1 MIRIGIYDRYLS
13 TFGGG
18 ERYSCKMAEILSR
31 QDDYSV
37 DLVTDIYS
45 DLDKVSSRLNL
56 DLSKVNLKVF
66 PFLSEEYAKRI
77 TGNYDIFI
85 NATYLSSL
93 PAFGKRNIYLCYFPT
108 KFDVDFR
115 FIHRFLLVFFR
126 PGAIWL
132 YRLADRINK
141 DFKDI
146 EVIEG
151 LYDIKKFFLRRGS
164 WSSGRTVLSYK
175 NVVKPIR
182 LGFKNPA
189 ASNVDV
195 MSCKIS
201 LMEPENKKIIYEKLI
216 TLKPGEKKIIE
227 IPFAELNEF
236 NISKE
241 SGTVKELEKLDK
253 ENKKSFKYTLEIVS
267 DTFVPERKAGSF
279 KDSRILGVVLYCE
292 SGINIFKKLIL
303 KILGFVPLFLVSY
316 PKNFK
321 FLNSYNRILSISQ
334 YSKKWIDKLWGK
346 DSTILYPP
354 VDVEDFAPAGK
365 DNIILSVG
373 RFFPEHH
380 NKKQLEMAQNF
391 IDLYTKN
398 PQVMKN
404 FTLCL
409 AGGVENKAGHM
420 DYVES
425 IKKLS
430 ENFPI
435 KVLTNID
442 WGKLVELFS
451 RSLIF
456 WHASGMGEDE
466 IRHPEKFEHF
476 GITTVEAM
484 ASGCIPVVINKG
496 GQTEIIQNGYNGF
509 LFESWDELKEITLKI
524 CSGNIDFNSIK
535 ENAAKSSKKFSSVN
549 FERELLDLIQEES
562 SKIWN

>member
-18 ERYSCKMAEILSR
+18 ERYSCKMAEILSH

-45 DLDKVSSRLNL
+45 DLNMVSSRLNL
-56 DLSKVNLKVF
+56 DLSKVSLKVF

-126 PGAIWL
+126 LGAIWL

-182 LGFKNPA
+182 LGFKNPLT
-189 ASNVDV
+189 SNVDV

-227 IPFAELNEF
+227 IPFDVARE
-236 NISKE
+236 SDTAKE
-241 SGTVKELEKLDK
+241 SF
-253 ENKKSFKYTLEIVS
+253 NYTLEIIS
-267 DTFVPERKAGSF
+267 GTFTPEQKAGSF

-292 SGINIFKKLIL
+292 SDINIFKKLIL

-321 FLNSYNRILSISQ
+321 FLDSYNRILSISQ

-346 DSTILYPP
+346 GSTILYPP

-398 PQVMKN
+398 PGVMKN
-404 FTLCL
+404 FTLYL
-409 AGGVENKAGHM
+409 AGGVENKAEHM

-549 FERELLDLIQEES
+549 FERELLDLIRVEIDNLGS
-562 SKIWN
+562 T

>member
-56 DLSKVNLKVF
+56 DLSKVSLKVF

-93 PAFGKRNIYLCYFPT
+93 SAFGKRNIYLCYFPT

-115 FIHRFLLVFFR
+115 LIHRFLLVFFR

-132 YRLADRINK
+132 HRLSDRINK

-146 EVIEG
+146 EVVEG

-164 WSSGRTVLSYK
+164 WSSGKTILSYK

-182 LGFKNPA
+182 LGFKNPVT
-189 ASNVDV
+189 SNMDA
-195 MSCKIS
+195 MSCKID
-201 LMEPENKKIIYEKLI
+201 LVEPENKKIIYEKLI

-227 IPFAELNEF
+227 IPPNGLNE
-236 NISKE
+236 
-241 SGTVKELEKLDK
+241 
-253 ENKKSFKYTLEIVS
+253 KKGSDLTLEIIS
-267 DTFVPERKAGSF
+267 DTFVPEQKTGSF

-292 SGINIFKKLIL
+292 SNINIFKKLIL

-321 FLNSYNRILSISQ
+321 FLESYNKIISISQ
-334 YSKKWIDKLWGK
+334 YSKKWIKKLWNK
-346 DSTILYPP
+346 ESTILYPP

-380 NKKQLEMAQNF
+380 NKKQLEMANTF
-391 IDLYTKN
+391 IDLYTRN
-398 PQVMKN
+398 PEVMKN
-404 FTLCL
+404 FTLYL
-409 AGGVENKAGHM
+409 AGGVENKTGHM
-420 DYVES
+420 DYVKS
-425 IKKLS
+425 IKQLS

-435 KVLTNID
+435 KILTNIEWD
-442 WGKLVELFS
+442 KLVELFS
-451 RSLIF
+451 RALIF

-466 IRHPEKFEHF
+466 NRHPEKFEHF

-524 CSGNIDFNSIK
+524 CSGNIDFDSIRK
-535 ENAAKSSKKFSSVN
+535 KAAESSKKFSSIN
-549 FERELLDLIQEES
+549 FEHELLELVRAEIDNIS
-562 SKIWN
+562 SS

>member
-13 TFGGG
+13 TLGGG

-31 QDDYSV
+31 QIDYSV

-45 DLDKVSSRLNL
+45 DLGKVSSRLNL
-56 DLSKVNLKVF
+56 DLSRVSLKVF

-115 FIHRFLLVFFR
+115 FIHRFLLFFFR
-126 PGAIWL
+126 PCAVWL

-164 WSSGRTVLSYK
+164 WSSGRAVLSYK

-182 LGFKNPA
+182 VGFKNPVTSKVNA
-189 ASNVDV
+189 
-195 MSCKIS
+195 MSCRIS
-201 LMEPENKKIIYEKLI
+201 LIEPENKKIIYEKLI

-227 IPFAELNEF
+227 IPFGKF
-236 NISKE
+236 NGFETLKE
-241 SGTVKELEKLDK
+241 SGPVKE
-253 ENKKSFKYTLEIVS
+253 SFNYILEIIS
-267 DTFVPERKAGSF
+267 DTFIPEQKTASF
-279 KDSRILGVVLYCE
+279 KDSRTLGAVLYCE
-292 SGINIFKKLIL
+292 TDISIFKKVIL

-316 PKNFK
+316 PKDFK
-321 FLNSYNRILSISQ
+321 FLDSYNRILSISQ
-334 YSKKWIDKLWGK
+334 YSKKWIRRLWGK
-346 DSTILYPP
+346 ESTILYPP

-380 NKKQLEMAQNF
+380 NKKQLEIAQNF

-398 PQVMKN
+398 PEVMKK

-409 AGGVENKAGHM
+409 AGGVENKTEHM
-420 DYVES
+420 DYVKS
-425 IKKLS
+425 IIKLS
-430 ENFPI
+430 EGFPI

-442 WGKLVELFS
+442 WDKLVELFS

-466 IRHPEKFEHF
+466 NRHPEKFEHF

-524 CSGNIDFNSIK
+524 CSGDTSFNSIK
-535 ENAAKSSKKFSSVN
+535 ENAINSSKKFSSVN
-549 FERELLDLIQEES
+549 FERELLDLIQIEIDNINS
-562 SKIWN
+562 I

>member
-1 MIRIGIYDRYLS
+1 MIKIGIYDRYLS
-13 TFGGG
+13 TLGGG

-31 QDDYSV
+31 KTDYSV

-56 DLSKVNLKVF
+56 DLSKVSLKVF

-93 PAFGKRNIYLCYFPT
+93 SAFGKRNIYLCYFPT

-115 FIHRFLLVFFR
+115 FIHRFLLFFFR
-126 PGAIWL
+126 PCAIWL
-132 YRLADRINK
+132 YRLSDRLNK
-141 DFKDI
+141 DFKDM
-146 EVIEG
+146 EVMEG

-164 WSSGRTVLSYK
+164 WTSGRTVLSYK
-175 NVVKPIR
+175 NVMNPVR

-189 ASNVDV
+189 ASNIDA
-195 MSCKIS
+195 MSCRVS
-201 LMEPENKKIIYEKLI
+201 LTEPENKKIIYEKLI
-216 TLKPGEKKIIE
+216 TLKPGGKQIIE
-227 IPFAELNEF
+227 IPFGKFNESE
-236 NISKE
+236 ILKE
-241 SGTVKELEKLDK
+241 SGPVKE
-253 ENKKSFKYTLEIVS
+253 SPSYILEIIS
-267 DTFVPERKAGSF
+267 DTFVPDQKAGSF
-279 KDSRILGVVLYCE
+279 KDSRTLGVVLYNE
-292 SGINIFKKLIL
+292 TEINIFKKLIL

-316 PKNFK
+316 PKDFE
-321 FLNSYNRILSISQ
+321 FLDSYNRILSISQ
-334 YSKKWIDKLWGK
+334 YSKKWIRRLWGK
-346 DSTILYPP
+346 ESTILYPP

-398 PQVMKN
+398 PEVMKN
-404 FTLCL
+404 FTLYL
-409 AGGVENKAGHM
+409 AGGVENKTEHM
-420 DYVES
+420 DYVKSVE
-425 IKKLS
+425 KLS
-430 ENFPI
+430 NGFPI

-442 WGKLVELFS
+442 WNKLMELFS

-466 IRHPEKFEHF
+466 NRHPEKFEHF

-484 ASGCIPVVINKG
+484 ASGCVPVVINKG

-524 CSGNIDFNSIK
+524 CSGDISFNSIK
-535 ENAAKSSKKFSSVN
+535 ENAIKSSKKFSSVN
-549 FERELLDLIQEES
+549 FERELLDLIQIEIDNIDS
-562 SKIWN
+562 I

>member
-31 QDDYSV
+31 QEDYSV

-56 DLSKVNLKVF
+56 DLSKVSLKVF

-126 PGAIWL
+126 LGAIWL

-164 WSSGRTVLSYK
+164 WSSGRTVLSFK

-182 LGFKNPA
+182 LGFKNPQT
-189 ASNVDV
+189 SNMDV
-195 MSCKIS
+195 MSCNIS
-201 LMEPENKKIIYEKLI
+201 LMEPENKKIIYEKLV

-227 IPFAELNEF
+227 IPLGTA
-236 NISKE
+236 KE
-241 SGTVKELEKLDK
+241 SF
-253 ENKKSFKYTLEIVS
+253 NYTLEIIS
-267 DTFVPERKAGSF
+267 DTFIPERKAGSF
-279 KDSRILGVVLYCE
+279 KDSRTLGVVLYCE

-321 FLNSYNRILSISQ
+321 FLDSYNRILSISQ

-346 DSTILYPP
+346 ESTILYPP

-398 PQVMKN
+398 PEVMKN

-409 AGGVENKAGHM
+409 AGGVENKAEHM
-420 DYVES
+420 DYVKS

-442 WGKLVELFS
+442 WDKLVELFS

-524 CSGNIDFNSIK
+524 CSGSIDFNSIK
-535 ENAAKSSKKFSSVN
+535 ENAVKSSKKFSSVN
-549 FERELLDLIQEES
+549 FERELLDLMRVES

>member
-31 QDDYSV
+31 QEDYSV

-56 DLSKVNLKVF
+56 DLSKVSLKVF

-126 PGAIWL
+126 LGAIWL

-164 WSSGRTVLSYK
+164 WSSGRTVLSFK

-182 LGFKNPA
+182 LGFKNPQT
-189 ASNVDV
+189 SNMDV
-195 MSCKIS
+195 MSCNIS
-201 LMEPENKKIIYEKLI
+201 LMESENKKIIYEKLV

-227 IPFAELNEF
+227 IPLGTA
-236 NISKE
+236 KE
-241 SGTVKELEKLDK
+241 SF
-253 ENKKSFKYTLEIVS
+253 NYTLEIIS
-267 DTFVPERKAGSF
+267 DTFIPERKAGSF
-279 KDSRILGVVLYCE
+279 KDSRTLGVVLYCE
-292 SGINIFKKLIL
+292 SDINIFKKLIL

-321 FLNSYNRILSISQ
+321 FLDSYNRILSISQ

-346 DSTILYPP
+346 ESTILYPP

-380 NKKQLEMAQNF
+380 NKKQLEIAQNF

-398 PQVMKN
+398 PEVMKN

-409 AGGVENKAGHM
+409 AGGVENKAEHM
-420 DYVES
+420 DYVKS

-442 WGKLVELFS
+442 WDKLVELFS

-524 CSGNIDFNSIK
+524 CSGSIDFNSIK
-535 ENAAKSSKKFSSVN
+535 ENAVKSSKKFSSVN
-549 FERELLDLIQEES
+549 FERELLDLMRVES

>member
-31 QDDYSV
+31 QNDYSV

-45 DLDKVSSRLNL
+45 DLGKVSSRLNL
-56 DLSKVNLKVF
+56 DLSKVSLKVF

-126 PGAIWL
+126 LGAIWL

-189 ASNVDV
+189 TSNVDV
-195 MSCKIS
+195 MSCKIN

-227 IPFAELNEF
+227 IPFV
-236 NISKE
+236 KE
-241 SGTVKELEKLDK
+241 S
-253 ENKKSFKYTLEIVS
+253 FKCILEIIS
-267 DTFVPERKAGSF
+267 DTFIPERKAGSF
-279 KDSRILGVVLYCE
+279 KDSRTLGVVLYCE
-292 SGINIFKKLIL
+292 SDINIFKKLIL

-321 FLNSYNRILSISQ
+321 FLDSYNKILSISQ

-346 DSTILYPP
+346 ESTILYPP

-398 PQVMKN
+398 PQIMKN

-409 AGGVENKAGHM
+409 AGGVENKAEHM
-420 DYVES
+420 DYVKS

-442 WGKLVELFS
+442 WDKLVELFS
-451 RSLIF
+451 KSLIF

-466 IRHPEKFEHF
+466 VRHPEKFEHF

-549 FERELLDLIQEES
+549 FERELLDLMRVES

>member
-13 TFGGG
+13 TLGGG

-31 QDDYSV
+31 QNDYSV

-45 DLDKVSSRLNL
+45 DLEKVSSRLNL
-56 DLSKVNLKVF
+56 DLSKVKLKVF
-66 PFLSEEYAKRI
+66 PFLSEEYTKRI

-126 PGAIWL
+126 PCAIWL
-132 YRLADRINK
+132 YRFADRINK
-141 DFKDI
+141 DSREI

-151 LYDIKKFFLRRGS
+151 IYDIKKFFLRRGS
-164 WSSGRTVLSYK
+164 WSSGRAVLSYK
-175 NVVKPIR
+175 NAVKPIR

-189 ASNVDV
+189 TSNVDDI
-195 MSCKIS
+195 SCRITV
-201 LMEPENKKIIYEKLI
+201 LEPENKKIIYEKSI
-216 TLKPGEKKIIE
+216 NLKTGEKKIIE
-227 IPFAELNEF
+227 IPLHELKSDFE
-236 NISKE
+236 ISRN
-241 SGTVKELEKLDK
+241 GRPA
-253 ENKKSFKYTLEIVS
+253 KKSSNYILEIVS
-267 DTFVPERKAGSF
+267 DTFTPEQKAGSL
-279 KDSRILGVVLYCE
+279 KDSRTLGVVLYCE
-292 SGINIFKKLIL
+292 SDISIFKKMIL

-321 FLNSYNRILSISQ
+321 FLDSYDKILSISQ
-334 YSKKWIDKLWGK
+334 YSKKWVKKLWDK
-346 DSTILYPP
+346 ESTILYPP
-354 VDVEDFAPAGK
+354 VDVEDFKPSGK

-391 IDLYTKN
+391 IDLYTKKSE
-398 PQVMKN
+398 VMKN
-404 FTLCL
+404 FTLYL
-409 AGGVENKAGHM
+409 AGGVENKAEHI
-420 DYVES
+420 DYVKS

-442 WGKLVELFS
+442 WDKLVELFS

-466 IRHPEKFEHF
+466 NRHPEKFEHF

-524 CSGNIDFNSIK
+524 CSGNIDFNSIR
-535 ENAAKSSKKFSSVN
+535 ENAAKSSKKFSSEN
-549 FERELLDLIQEES
+549 FERELLDLIRVE
-562 SKIWN
+562 IDNLGNT

>member
-1 MIRIGIYDRYLS
+1 MIKIGIYDRYLS

-31 QDDYSV
+31 QNNYSV
-37 DLVTDIYS
+37 DIVTDIYS
-45 DLDKVSSRLNL
+45 DLNKVSSRLNL

-66 PFLSEEYAKRI
+66 PFLSAEYAQRI

-126 PGAIWL
+126 PAAIWL
-132 YRLADRINK
+132 YRIADRINK

-146 EVIEG
+146 EVVEG
-151 LYDIKKFFLRRGS
+151 IYDIKKFFLRRGS
-164 WSSGRTVLSYK
+164 WSSGRTVLTYK
-175 NVVKPIR
+175 NVVQPIR

-189 ASNVDV
+189 TSNMDL
-195 MSCKIS
+195 MSCNIS
-201 LMEPENKKIIYEKLI
+201 LSEYGNKKIIYKKLL
-216 TLKPGEKKIIE
+216 TLKPGEKRILE
-227 IPFAELNEF
+227 IPSGRLNGSK
-236 NISKE
+236 ISKE
-241 SGTVKELEKLDK
+241 SGMA
-253 ENKKSFKYTLEIVS
+253 NKSLSYTMEIIS
-267 DTFVPERKAGSF
+267 DTFIPERKVGGF
-279 KDSRILGVVLYCE
+279 KDSRTLGVVLYCE
-292 SGINIFKKLIL
+292 DRISNFKKLIL

-321 FLNSYNRILSISQ
+321 FLESYNRILSISQ
-334 YSKKWIDKLWGK
+334 YSEKWIKKLWNK
-346 DSTILYPP
+346 ESTILYPP
-354 VDVEDFAPAGK
+354 VDVENFAPAGK

-398 PQVMKN
+398 PQIMKN
-404 FTLCL
+404 FTLYL
-409 AGGVENKAGHM
+409 AGGVEDKEEHI

-442 WGKLVELFS
+442 WDKLAELFA

-466 IRHPEKFEHF
+466 NRHPEKFEHF

-496 GQTEIIQNGYNGF
+496 GQTEIIQNSYNGF

-524 CSGNIDFNSIK
+524 CRGNIDFNSIRG
-535 ENAAKSSKKFSSVN
+535 NAVKSSKKFSSLN
-549 FERELLDLIQEES
+549 FEKKLLDLIKTEIDNLGS
-562 SKIWN
+562 T

>member
-31 QDDYSV
+31 QNDYSV

-45 DLDKVSSRLNL
+45 DLNMVSSRLNL
-56 DLSKVNLKVF
+56 DLSKVSLKVF

-108 KFDVDFR
+108 KFDVDFK

-126 PGAIWL
+126 LGAIWL

-189 ASNVDV
+189 TSNVDV
-195 MSCKIS
+195 MSCNIS

-227 IPFAELNEF
+227 IPFAASEK
-236 NISKE
+236 SD
-241 SGTVKELEKLDK
+241 TVKE
-253 ENKKSFKYTLEIVS
+253 SFNYTLEIIS
-267 DTFVPERKAGSF
+267 DTFIPERKAGSF
-279 KDSRILGVVLYCE
+279 KDSRTLGVALYCE
-292 SGINIFKKLIL
+292 SDINIFKKLIL

-346 DSTILYPP
+346 ESAILYPP

-398 PQVMKN
+398 PQIMKN

-409 AGGVENKAGHM
+409 AGGVENKAEHM
-420 DYVES
+420 DYVKS

-442 WGKLVELFS
+442 WDKLVELFS

-549 FERELLDLIQEES
+549 FERELLDLIQIES

>member
-31 QDDYSV
+31 QNDYSV

-56 DLSKVNLKVF
+56 DLSKVSLKVF

-126 PGAIWL
+126 LGAIWL

-189 ASNVDV
+189 TSNMDV
-195 MSCKIS
+195 MSCNIS
-201 LMEPENKKIIYEKLI
+201 LMEPENKKMIYEKLI

-227 IPFAELNEF
+227 IPF
-236 NISKE
+236 IKE
-241 SGTVKELEKLDK
+241 SF
-253 ENKKSFKYTLEIVS
+253 NYTLEIIS
-267 DTFVPERKAGSF
+267 DTFIPERKAGSF
-279 KDSRILGVVLYCE
+279 KDSRTLGVVLYCE
-292 SGINIFKKLIL
+292 SDINIFKKLIL

-321 FLNSYNRILSISQ
+321 FLDNYNRILSISQ

-346 DSTILYPP
+346 ESTILYPP

-398 PQVMKN
+398 PQIMKN

-409 AGGVENKAGHM
+409 AGGVENKAEHM
-420 DYVES
+420 DYVKS

-442 WGKLVELFS
+442 WDKLVELFS

-549 FERELLDLIQEES
+549 FERELLDLMRVES

>member
-31 QDDYSV
+31 QEDYSV

-56 DLSKVNLKVF
+56 DLSKVSLKVF

-126 PGAIWL
+126 LGAIWL

-164 WSSGRTVLSYK
+164 WSSGRTVLSFK

-182 LGFKNPA
+182 LGFKNPQT
-189 ASNVDV
+189 SNMDV
-195 MSCKIS
+195 MSCNIS
-201 LMEPENKKIIYEKLI
+201 LMEPENKKIIYEKLV

-227 IPFAELNEF
+227 IPFGTA
-236 NISKE
+236 KE
-241 SGTVKELEKLDK
+241 SF
-253 ENKKSFKYTLEIVS
+253 NYTLEIIS
-267 DTFVPERKAGSF
+267 DTFIPERKAGSF
-279 KDSRILGVVLYCE
+279 KDSRTLGVVLYCE
-292 SGINIFKKLIL
+292 SDINIFKKLIL

-321 FLNSYNRILSISQ
+321 FLDSYNRILSISQ

-346 DSTILYPP
+346 ESTILYPP

-398 PQVMKN
+398 PEVMKN

-409 AGGVENKAGHM
+409 AGGVENKAEHM
-420 DYVES
+420 DYVKS

-442 WGKLVELFS
+442 WDKLVELFS

-524 CSGNIDFNSIK
+524 CSGSIDFNLIK
-535 ENAAKSSKKFSSVN
+535 ENAVKSSKKFSSVN
-549 FERELLDLIQEES
+549 FERELLDLMRVES

>member
-31 QDDYSV
+31 QKDYTV

-56 DLSKVNLKVF
+56 DLSKVSLKVF

-189 ASNVDV
+189 TSNMDV

-227 IPFAELNEF
+227 IPLGTA
-236 NISKE
+236 KE
-241 SGTVKELEKLDK
+241 SF
-253 ENKKSFKYTLEIVS
+253 NYTLEIIS
-267 DTFVPERKAGSF
+267 DTFIPERKAGSF
-279 KDSRILGVVLYCE
+279 KDSRTLGVVLYCE
-292 SGINIFKKLIL
+292 SDINIFKKLIL

-321 FLNSYNRILSISQ
+321 FLDSYNRILSISQ
-334 YSKKWIDKLWGK
+334 YSKKWIKKLWGK
-346 DSTILYPP
+346 ESTILYPP

-391 IDLYTKN
+391 IDLYNKN
-398 PQVMKN
+398 PEVMKN

-409 AGGVENKAGHM
+409 AGGVENKAEHM
-420 DYVES
+420 NYVKS

-442 WGKLVELFS
+442 WDKLVELFS

-466 IRHPEKFEHF
+466 SKHPEKFEHF

-524 CSGNIDFNSIK
+524 CSGNIDFN
-535 ENAAKSSKKFSSVN
+535 
-549 FERELLDLIQEES
+549 
-562 SKIWN
+562 

>member
-31 QDDYSV
+31 QNDYSV

-56 DLSKVNLKVF
+56 DLSKVSLKVF

-115 FIHRFLLVFFR
+115 FIHRFLLFFFR
-126 PGAIWL
+126 LCAIWL

-189 ASNVDV
+189 TSNVDT

-227 IPFAELNEF
+227 IPFDVARE
-236 NISKE
+236 SDTAKE
-241 SGTVKELEKLDK
+241 SF
-253 ENKKSFKYTLEIVS
+253 NYTLEIIS
-267 DTFVPERKAGSF
+267 DTFIPERKAGSF

-292 SGINIFKKLIL
+292 SDINIFKKLIL

-321 FLNSYNRILSISQ
+321 FLDSYNRILSISQ
-334 YSKKWIDKLWGK
+334 YSKKWIKKLWGK
-346 DSTILYPP
+346 ESTILFPP

-398 PQVMKN
+398 PQIMKN

-409 AGGVENKAGHM
+409 AGGVENKAEHM
-420 DYVES
+420 DYVKS

-442 WGKLVELFS
+442 WDKLVELFS

-466 IRHPEKFEHF
+466 SRHPEKFEHF

-496 GQTEIIQNGYNGF
+496 GQAEIIQNGYNGF

-524 CSGNIDFNSIK
+524 CSGNINFNSIK

-549 FERELLDLIQEES
+549 FERELLDLMRVEIDNLGS
-562 SKIWN
+562 T